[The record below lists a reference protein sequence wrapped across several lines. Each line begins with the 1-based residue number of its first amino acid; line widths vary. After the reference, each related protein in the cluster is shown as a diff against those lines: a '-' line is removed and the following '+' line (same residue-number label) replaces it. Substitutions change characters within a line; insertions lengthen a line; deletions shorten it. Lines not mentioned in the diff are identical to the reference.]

1 MNYFVVPKN
10 ISEMEYFHDRNT
22 LQVLILFLSE
32 MNDVW
37 RLVTS
42 FKYISFR
49 TGLTINEV
57 ERCILFLEE
66 YERINLYRIEK
77 KNPEDM
83 QLYFIEVSVDDLSL

>member
-1 MNYFVVPKN
+1 MKHFIVPKN
-10 ISEMEYFHDRNT
+10 ISEMEYFQDRNALTT
-22 LQVLILFLSE
+22 LIFLLSE
-32 MNDVW
+32 MDDVW

-57 ERCILFLEE
+57 ERCIFFLEE
-66 YERINLYRIEK
+66 YDRINLYRIEK

-83 QLYFIEVSVDDLSL
+83 QLYFIEVLVDDLSI